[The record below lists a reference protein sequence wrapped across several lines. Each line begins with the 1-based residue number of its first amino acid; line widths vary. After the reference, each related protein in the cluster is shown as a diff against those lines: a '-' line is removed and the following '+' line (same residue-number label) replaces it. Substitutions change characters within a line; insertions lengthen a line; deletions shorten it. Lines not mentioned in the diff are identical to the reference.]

1 MMNAIIKTKI
11 FRRRHRDAE
20 GKGPG
25 KMEAEIK
32 GQPQAKNAKD
42 CQPPEAER
50 EAWNGFSLRALRGKQ
65 P

>member
-1 MMNAIIKTKI
+1 MMNAIIKDKKGEDIETP
-11 FRRRHRDAE
+11 R

-50 EAWNGFSLRALRGKQ
+50 EAWDGFSLRALRGKQ